1 MASTFILKRKLF
13 ADNVNVNVNNDNRK
27 SSFGKKL
34 AIGTGATLATV
45 GTGLAMGRAG
55 LLGPRAMLNIN
66 QRIGRAGAS
75 ISRYGKQNNIKFL
88 QNTGDKMVTSGSYRS
103 AVARTNLT
111 EKRLGRDLTDA
122 QRQASIAKRQ
132 KIEANNYRG
141 IKTSRKSA
149 PTTTTNAASTS
160 PKATTNNTQQP
171 AGYTDP
177 NTGNSML
184 YGQR

>member
-13 ADNVNVNVNNDNRK
+13 ADNVNVNVNNNGDKK

-55 LLGPRAMLNIN
+55 LLGNRAMLNIN
-66 QRIGRAGAS
+66 QRIGRAGVS
-75 ISRYGKQNNIKFL
+75 IARYGKQNNIKFL
-88 QNTGDKMVTSGSYRS
+88 QNTGNDMVTSGSYRS
-103 AVARTNLT
+103 AVARTNMT
-111 EKRLGRDLTDA
+111 EKRLGHDLTDA

-141 IKTSRKSA
+141 IKTSRKTTPA
-149 PTTTTNAASTS
+149 TTTNTASTS
-160 PKATTNNTQQP
+160 PKATNKTQQAP
-171 AGYTDP
+171 TGYT
-177 NTGNSML
+177 NSSGDQYL
-184 YGQR
+184 YGAR